1 MKVKMKKIIFE
12 TIGNSIMISLFAAGL
27 IEFFTINA
35 RYSDSGQEFMLGK
48 ISGAFLIYL
57 VLFGI
62 SKWIFSKRDKNY
74 SSKDGEFSA
83 SDEREKNNS
92 YFASVISYKAI
103 IGVAPFFPK
112 KVTKYTFSSTK

>member
-1 MKVKMKKIIFE
+1 MKKIIFE

-35 RYSDSGQEFMLGK
+35 RYSDSGLEFMLGK